1 MSASGSSGNAPVA
14 RIRVGRAGEIWCDDI
29 RTSLADLGPRL
40 AELRAAQGVVWYYRE
55 DVEADP
61 APEAMAVVRMVIDQR
76 LPISMSTR
84 PDFGDVVQPDGS
96 AVPRGRYNT
105 LS

>member
-1 MSASGSSGNAPVA
+1 MSPTESTPIA
-14 RIRVGRAGEIWCDDI
+14 RIRVSRAGEIWCDDV
-29 RTSLADLGPRL
+29 RTSLGDLAPRL
-40 AELRAAQGVVWYYRE
+40 AQLREARGVVWYYRE
-55 DVEADP
+55 DTEDEP
-61 APEAMAVVRMVIDQR
+61 APEAMAVVRMVVEQR

-84 PDFGDVVQPDGS
+84 ADFGDVVQADGT

>member
-1 MSASGSSGNAPVA
+1 MTIT
-14 RIRVGRAGEIWCDDI
+14 RIRVSRDGQIWCDDV

-40 AELRAAQGVVWYYRE
+40 AQLRAAQGVVWYYRE
-55 DVEADP
+55 EAGDDP
-61 APEAMAVVRMVIDQR
+61 APEAMAVVRMVVEQR

-84 PDFGDVVQPDGS
+84 ADFSDVVQTDGT
-96 AVPRGRYNT
+96 AVPRGRFNT

>member
-1 MSASGSSGNAPVA
+1 MTVT
-14 RIRVGRAGEIWCDDI
+14 RIRVSRDGQIWCDDV

-40 AELRAAQGVVWYYRE
+40 AQLRAAQGVVWYYRE
-55 DVEADP
+55 EAGDDP
-61 APEAMAVVRMVIDQR
+61 APEAMAVVRMVVEQR

-84 PDFGDVVQPDGS
+84 ADFGDVVQADGT
-96 AVPRGRYNT
+96 AVPRGRFNT

>member
-1 MSASGSSGNAPVA
+1 MIVT
-14 RIRVGRAGEIWCDDI
+14 RIRVSRAGEIWCDDV
-29 RTSLADLGPRL
+29 RTSLTDLGPRL
-40 AELRAAQGVVWYYRE
+40 AQLRAAQGVVWYYRE
-55 DVEADP
+55 EAGDNP
-61 APEAMAVVRMVIDQR
+61 APEAMAVVRMVVEQR

-84 PDFGDVVQPDGS
+84 ADFGDVVQTDGT

>member
-1 MSASGSSGNAPVA
+1 MKVT
-14 RIRVGRAGEIWCDDI
+14 RIRVSRDGEIWCDDV

-40 AELRAAQGVVWYYRE
+40 AQLRAAQGVVWYYRE
-55 DVEADP
+55 EAGDDP
-61 APEAMAVVRMVIDQR
+61 APEAMAVVRMVVEQR

-84 PDFGDVVQPDGS
+84 ADFGDVVQADGT
-96 AVPRGRYNT
+96 AVPRGRFNT

>member
-1 MSASGSSGNAPVA
+1 MNVT
-14 RIRVGRAGEIWCDDI
+14 RIRVSRDGQIWCDDV

-40 AELRAAQGVVWYYRE
+40 SQLRAAQGVVWYYRE
-55 DVEADP
+55 EAGDDP
-61 APEAMAVVRMVIDQR
+61 APEAMAVVRMVVEQR

-84 PDFGDVVQPDGS
+84 ADFGDVVQPDGT
-96 AVPRGRYNT
+96 AVPRGRFNT

>member
-1 MSASGSSGNAPVA
+1 MTVA
-14 RIRVGRAGEIWCDDI
+14 RIRVSRDGQIWCDDV

-40 AELRAAQGVVWYYRE
+40 AQLRAAQGVVWYYRE
-55 DVEADP
+55 EAGDDP
-61 APEAMAVVRMVIDQR
+61 APEAMAVVRMVVEQR

-84 PDFGDVVQPDGS
+84 ADFGDVVQADGT
-96 AVPRGRYNT
+96 AVPRGRFNT

>member
-1 MSASGSSGNAPVA
+1 VKVA
-14 RIRVGRAGEIWCDDI
+14 RIRVSGAGEIWCDDV
-29 RTSLADLGPRL
+29 RTSLADLGPTL

-55 DVEADP
+55 EAGDDP
-61 APEAMAVVRMVIDQR
+61 APEAMAVVRMVVEQR

-84 PDFGDVVQPDGS
+84 ADFGDVVQPDGT
-96 AVPRGRYNT
+96 AVPRGRFNT

>member
-1 MSASGSSGNAPVA
+1 MMVT
-14 RIRVGRAGEIWCDDI
+14 RIRVSRDGEIWCDDV
-29 RTSLADLGPRL
+29 RTSLADLGSRL
-40 AELRAAQGVVWYYRE
+40 AQLRAAQGVVWYYRE
-55 DVEADP
+55 EAGDDP
-61 APEAMAVVRMVIDQR
+61 APEAMAVVRMVVEQR

-84 PDFGDVVQPDGS
+84 ADFADVVQSDGT

>member
-1 MSASGSSGNAPVA
+1 MMVT
-14 RIRVGRAGEIWCDDI
+14 RIRVSRDGEIWCDDV

-40 AELRAAQGVVWYYRE
+40 AQLRADQGVVWYYRE
-55 DVEADP
+55 EAGDNP
-61 APEAMAVVRMVIDQR
+61 APEAMAVVRMVVEQR

-84 PDFGDVVQPDGS
+84 ADFGDVVQQDGT
-96 AVPRGRYNT
+96 AVPRRRFNT

>member
-1 MSASGSSGNAPVA
+1 MMVT
-14 RIRVGRAGEIWCDDI
+14 RIRVSRDGAIWCDDI
-29 RTSLADLGPRL
+29 RTSLADLGSRL
-40 AELRAAQGVVWYYRE
+40 AQLRAAQGVVWYYRE
-55 DVEADP
+55 EAGDDP
-61 APEAMAVVRMVIDQR
+61 APEAMAVVRMVVEQR

-84 PDFGDVVQPDGS
+84 ADFADVVQADGS

>member
-1 MSASGSSGNAPVA
+1 MTVT
-14 RIRVGRAGEIWCDDI
+14 RIRVSRAGEIWCDDV

-40 AELRAAQGVVWYYRE
+40 AQLRAAQGVVWYYRE
-55 DVEADP
+55 EAGDDP
-61 APEAMAVVRMVIDQR
+61 APEAMAVVRMVVEQR

-84 PDFGDVVQPDGS
+84 ADFGDVVQADGR
-96 AVPRGRYNT
+96 AVPRGRFNT

>member
-1 MSASGSSGNAPVA
+1 MTVT
-14 RIRVGRAGEIWCDDI
+14 RIRVSRHGEIWCDDV

-40 AELRAAQGVVWYYRE
+40 AQLRAAQGMVWYYRE
-55 DVEADP
+55 EAGDDP
-61 APEAMAVVRMVIDQR
+61 APEAMAVVRMVVEQR

-84 PDFGDVVQPDGS
+84 SDFGDVVQTDGT
-96 AVPRGRYNT
+96 AVPRGRFNT

>member
-1 MSASGSSGNAPVA
+1 MMVT
-14 RIRVGRAGEIWCDDI
+14 RIRVSRAGEIWCDDV
-29 RTSLADLGPRL
+29 RTSLTDLGPRL
-40 AELRAAQGVVWYYRE
+40 AQLRAAQGVVWYYRE
-55 DVEADP
+55 EAGDNP
-61 APEAMAVVRMVIDQR
+61 APEAMAVVRMVVEQR

-84 PDFGDVVQPDGS
+84 ADFGDVVQTDGT

>member
-1 MSASGSSGNAPVA
+1 VA
-14 RIRVGRAGEIWCDDI
+14 RIRVSRAGEIWCDDV
-29 RTSLADLGPRL
+29 RTSLSDLGSRL

-55 DVEADP
+55 DTGAAA
-61 APEAMAVVRMVIDQR
+61 APEAMAVVRMVIEQR

-84 PDFGDVVQPDGS
+84 ADFADVVQTDGT
-96 AVPRGRYNT
+96 AVPRGRFNT

>member
-1 MSASGSSGNAPVA
+1 MSRS
-14 RIRVGRAGEIWCDDI
+14 GEIWCDDV
-29 RTSLADLGPRL
+29 RTSLQDLGPRL

-55 DVEADP
+55 DGSAEP
-61 APEAMAVVRMVIDQR
+61 APEAMAVVRMVIEQR

-84 PDFGDVVQPDGS
+84 ADFGDVVQTDGT
-96 AVPRGRYNT
+96 AVPRGRFNT

>member
-1 MSASGSSGNAPVA
+1 MTVT
-14 RIRVGRAGEIWCDDI
+14 RIRVSRDGQIWCDDV

-40 AELRAAQGVVWYYRE
+40 AQLRAAQGVVWYYRE
-55 DVEADP
+55 EAGDDP
-61 APEAMAVVRMVIDQR
+61 APEAMAVVRMVVEQR

-84 PDFGDVVQPDGS
+84 ADFSDVVQTDGT
-96 AVPRGRYNT
+96 AVPRGRFNT

>member
-1 MSASGSSGNAPVA
+1 MSSGPAPVA
-14 RIRVGRAGEIWCDDI
+14 RIRVSRAGEIWCDDV

-40 AELRAAQGVVWYYRE
+40 SQLREAQGAVWYYRE
-55 DVEADP
+55 DAGAEPV
-61 APEAMAVVRMVIDQR
+61 PEAMAVVRMVVEQR

-84 PDFGDVVQPDGS
+84 ADFGDVVQADGTT
-96 AVPRGRYNT
+96 VPRGRYNT